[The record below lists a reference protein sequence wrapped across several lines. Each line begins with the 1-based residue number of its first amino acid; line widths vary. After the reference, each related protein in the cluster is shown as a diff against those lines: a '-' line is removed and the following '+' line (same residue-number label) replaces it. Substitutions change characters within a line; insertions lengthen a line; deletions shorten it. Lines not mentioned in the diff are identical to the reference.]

1 MLSKIEVNKDENV
14 NFQFV
19 LFIGFWVALFV
30 ECYALHKH
38 LSELYAFSRVFI
50 VPILFIRV
58 FWDKR
63 GMLIHPIFYIGLIVS
78 FVGDIITYID
88 KFYLVNIGLNLYT
101 ASYVAFA
108 CFALQLRRVYDYTYY
123 LFFCFLGAIAVFA
136 YLWFVFYSLRDFL
149 FYMQIGLHI
158 VVLVFLLFTSIK
170 MRERV
175 KNVSLANLFLTAVIL
190 IIVANVIYG
199 IDLILDPGRRY
210 SKWLDP
216 AVGFGNGIYLY
227 IISKS
232 ALASI
237 K

>member
-1 MLSKIEVNKDENV
+1 MLSKIEVTKDDNV

-19 LFIGFWVALFV
+19 LFLGFWVALFI

-38 LSELYAFSRVFI
+38 FSELYAFSRVFI

-78 FVGDIITYID
+78 FAGDIITYID
-88 KFYLVNIGLNLYT
+88 KYYLVNIGLNLYT
-101 ASYVAFA
+101 ASYIAFA

-123 LFFCFLGAIAVFA
+123 LFFAFLGAIAVFA

-149 FYMQIGLHI
+149 FYVQIGLH
-158 VVLVFLLFTSIK
+158 VLVLIFLLSSAIK
-170 MRERV
+170 MVARV
-175 KNVSLANLFLTAVIL
+175 KSNSVSSLFLTAVIL
-190 IIVANVIYG
+190 IIIANVIYG
-199 IDLILDPGRRY
+199 IDLIIDQNHRF
-210 SKWLDP
+210 SIWLDP

-227 IISKS
+227 VISKS